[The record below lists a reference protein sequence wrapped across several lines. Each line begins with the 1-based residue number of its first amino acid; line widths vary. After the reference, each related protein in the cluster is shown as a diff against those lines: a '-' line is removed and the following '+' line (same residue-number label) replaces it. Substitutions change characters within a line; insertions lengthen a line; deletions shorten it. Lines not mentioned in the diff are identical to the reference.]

1 MIHCFIIY
9 GSITSYG
16 LIQHFGGQLK
26 PYQLFLGAPTFIG
39 VCVCLSFI
47 YNRIKPV
54 IKSGLA
60 FVLKEIRAFL
70 IESYQFI
77 VKLLE
82 RLVALFVKE

>member
-1 MIHCFIIY
+1 
-9 GSITSYG
+9 
-16 LIQHFGGQLK
+16 
-26 PYQLFLGAPTFIG
+26 
-39 VCVCLSFI
+39 LSFI